1 MRRQTCFHEPSPGDR
16 QGLRREQGANVPQ
29 GANTG
34 LVGASSPND
43 SGTQIILSLDRHKD
57 ECSIDARNH
66 VATVSSGVLLSDLNE
81 KLSAK
86 DLWFP
91 VDLGANPTIGGMV
104 ATNTG
109 GTRTIR
115 YGDVRANLLS
125 LEVVLF
131 NPPGEVLRL
140 GKALAKD
147 NTGYDLKQLFVGTS
161 GTIGVVT
168 AAKLKVHSRPK
179 QSATALAVP
188 TSDAA
193 VLALLLALESELG
206 DFLSAFEGVSGNAI
220 SCVVAHVPSARNP
233 FSAGKV
239 LISRY

>member
-1 MRRQTCFHEPSPGDR
+1 MKPGINMVDLEGIVGPNGILVGGDMVSYETGSR
-16 QGLRREQGANVPQ
+16 YGRGQAACVVRPASTSQVQEIVKFCVANKVQIVPQ
-29 GANTG
+29 EANTG

-43 SGTQIILSLDRHKD
+43 QGTQIILSLDRHKD

-81 KLSAK
+81 KLSAE

-131 NPPGEVLRL
+131 NPPGEVLQL

-147 NTGYDLKQLFVGTS
+147 NTGYDLKQSSFCRH
-161 GTIGVVT
+161 I
-168 AAKLKVHSRPK
+168 
-179 QSATALAVP
+179 
-188 TSDAA
+188 
-193 VLALLLALESELG
+193 
-206 DFLSAFEGVSGNAI
+206 
-220 SCVVAHVPSARNP
+220 RNDRC
-233 FSAGKV
+233 GHCCNT
-239 LISRY
+239 